1 MSKEMV
7 KTLSERER
15 ACLDHLRRAQELGV
29 TFSQYCRERDL
40 PMNRW
45 YWYKRSL
52 IRKGVIAQRP
62 EIKKVRPAGFVPVR
76 IAPAAAAGGACRISH
91 PSGWVIECSSF
102 PQTQW
107 LSALMS
113 GVST

>member
-1 MSKEMV
+1 MSKEIAN
-7 KTLSERER
+7 LSERER
-15 ACLDHLRRAQELGV
+15 ACLEHLRQAQELGL

-52 IRKGVIAQRP
+52 VRKGIIA
-62 EIKKVRPAGFVPVR
+62 VRPKPKEERPARFVPVR
-76 IAPAAAAGGACRISH
+76 IAPAAAAGPACRISH
-91 PSGWVIECSSF
+91 PSGWVIECGSF